1 MSFLP
6 MIKELFEQYPPYH
19 HLVAST
25 QLVLAMF
32 GMGIVTRARDFVE
45 LVLEPKPMI
54 TGLLYQLA
62 GIPLLTAALVF
73 FVELPPEVVVGF
85 IMVAA
90 MPGGSLSNIYTHLG
104 RGNVALSVA
113 LTGVMTLLALV
124 TAPLIMRIFA
134 GDHLPPEIAM
144 PVGAVMREIFLFLL
158 LPLTAG
164 MILGRV
170 VKLQAAVLCS
180 KWAVRAS
187 LIVLGVLVAGSLGS
201 GSIDFSRYSARIPLF
216 VFLYCLIIQII
227 ILRGARHVLGF
238 SSRDSM
244 ALGIE
249 SSMKNINLAVL
260 IAASLFGIE
269 GKNGEFGAGV
279 LFVLL
284 LYGGVSLGV
293 AAVPAI
299 SNLRHLRKEEKA
311 REAGSAGAGA

>member
-1 MSFLP
+1 
-6 MIKELFEQYPPYH
+6 MIKDLFEQYPPYH
-19 HLVAST
+19 HLVASA

-32 GMGIVTRARDFVE
+32 GMGIVTRPRDFVE

-54 TGLLYQLA
+54 TGLLYQLV
-62 GIPLLTAALVF
+62 GIPLLTAGVIY
-73 FVELPPEVVVGF
+73 FVKLPPEVVVGL

-90 MPGGSLSNIYTHLG
+90 MPGGALSNVYTHLG

-134 GDHLPPEIAM
+134 GDYLPPEIAM
-144 PVGAVMREIFLFLL
+144 PVGETVREIFIFLL
-158 LPLTAG
+158 LPLAVG
-164 MILGRV
+164 MLLGRLL
-170 VKLQAAVLCS
+170 KDEAAHRCS
-180 KWAVRAS
+180 KWSVRAS
-187 LIVLGVLVAGSLGS
+187 LIVLAVLVVGSLGS
-201 GSIDFSRYSARIPLF
+201 GSIDFSRYSARIPLL

-238 SSRDSM
+238 SHRDSM

-293 AAVPAI
+293 AGVPVI
-299 SNLRHLRKEEKA
+299 SSIRHFRKEERA
-311 REAGSAGAGA
+311 RAAGSSNP

>member
-1 MSFLP
+1 
-6 MIKELFEQYPPYH
+6 MIKELFELYPPYH

-32 GMGIVTRARDFVE
+32 GMGIVTRPRDFVE

-54 TGLLYQLA
+54 TGLLYQLV
-62 GIPLLTAALVF
+62 GIPLLTAALVYL
-73 FVELPPEVVVGF
+73 VKLPPEVVVGL
-85 IMVAA
+85 IMIAA

-104 RGNVALSVA
+104 KGNVALSVA

-124 TAPLIMRIFA
+124 TAPMIMRIFA
-134 GDHLPPEIAM
+134 GDYLPPEIAM
-144 PVGAVMREIFLFLL
+144 PVGAIMREIFIFLL
-158 LPLTAG
+158 LPLFIG
-164 MILGRV
+164 MILGRFLEE
-170 VKLQAAVLCS
+170 KTAHTCS

-187 LIVLGVLVAGSLGS
+187 LFVLAILVVGSMGS
-201 GSIDFSRYSARIPLF
+201 GSIDFSRYSVRIPLLIF
-216 VFLYCLIIQII
+216 FYCLIIQII
-227 ILRGARHVLGF
+227 ILRGSLHLLKF
-238 SSRDSM
+238 SNRDAM

-284 LYGGVSLGV
+284 LYGGISLGV
-293 AAVPAI
+293 AAVPMI
-299 SNLRHLRKEEKA
+299 SNLRHLRKKL
-311 REAGSAGAGA
+311 